1 MLGGPL
7 WRGVVTGDSP
17 GTPGV
22 GGARREWRVFLSL
35 CRRCRVERAASW
47 PGNGDWG
54 RLAAGGALA
63 PAAGAPCRVGRS
75 IVGAGRG
82 VPGGEGQGCLG
93 PPHPGI
99 REWLNYS
106 GVVATSTHGQTGG
119 REARAS
125 RVILAVP
132 YLAAW

>member
-7 WRGVVTGDSP
+7 RRGVVTGDSP

-22 GGARREWRVFLSL
+22 GGARRGWRAFLSL
-35 CRRCRVERAASW
+35 CRRCPVERAASR
-47 PGNGDWG
+47 PGDGDRG
-54 RLAAGGALA
+54 SLAARGALA
-63 PAAGAPCRVGRS
+63 PAAGAPCCVGGS

-82 VPGGEGQGCLG
+82 APGGEGQGCLG

-106 GVVATSTHGQTGG
+106 GFVATGAHGQTGG
-119 REARAS
+119 REARA
-125 RVILAVP
+125 
-132 YLAAW
+132 